1 MNAVLE
7 SLGGVALFLAAGLG
21 ISELVPAV
29 RTLPWP
35 RRFAWAYLFG
45 LAAVGG
51 ALYAL
56 SHLLDVP
63 LRRPAVLWTA
73 GLLFLTGLPGW
84 ILRRRSR
91 PGLRQPG
98 PRRPGLSGWFQRA
111 AAALLA
117 FICLGLLADAVS
129 DPVTGWDARM
139 HWAMQAQ
146 WIRDEGTVDSEVL
159 LRKNLYV
166 NHPRYPLLMPIA
178 QAAVQETFA
187 MPQDVHAF
195 RALYTTLFAAFLLLL
210 YDGARRW
217 AGRLPALLAGLAAA
231 GVPALTFW
239 EDAGAASAY
248 SDFPLAVFFGAG
260 LLLLLR
266 GRRSLGD
273 ALGAGLLLAG
283 AAMIKNEGML
293 LAFFALGAAALLLLR
308 RRVRQ
313 PRPAMQLFRLGA
325 AAVLIA
331 LALGLIASWR
341 ADIPN
346 RQDERYE
353 VLVKEREIWP
363 AVVTRIPM
371 IATLTATQMIKLEHW
386 TLFWLAVPVA
396 LWAGRRGWGGRR
408 RALALALAA
417 GAAAP
422 LAVAWAAYSVH
433 PGPETLIPVTWTR
446 FLVQGSFPLFL
457 LLSLCLR
464 DLLRRSAFGARLA

>member
-7 SLGGVALFLAAGLG
+7 SLGGVALFLVAGLG

-56 SHLLDVP
+56 SHFLDVP
-63 LRRPAVLWTA
+63 LRRTTVLWTVA
-73 GLLFLTGLPGW
+73 ALFLTGMPGW
-84 ILRRRSR
+84 VLRRRIR
-91 PGLRQPG
+91 RG
-98 PRRPGLSGWFQRA
+98 PRWSYRRGLSGWLQIG

-139 HWAMQAQ
+139 HWSMQAQ
-146 WIRDEGTVDSEVL
+146 WIRDESTVDSEVL

-178 QAAVQETFA
+178 QVAVQETFA
-187 MPQDVHAF
+187 LPQDVHAF

-308 RRVRQ
+308 RQVL
-313 PRPAMQLFRLGA
+313 PRRPLGQLARLGA

-331 LALGLIASWR
+331 LALGLVASWR

-353 VLVKEREIWP
+353 ILVREREIWP

-371 IATLTATQMIKLEHW
+371 IATVSAAQMIKFEHW
-386 TLFWLAVPVA
+386 TLFWPVVPVV
-396 LWAGRRGWGGRR
+396 LWAGRRGWRGRR
-408 RALALALAA
+408 RGLALALAA

-457 LLSLCLR
+457 LLALALR
-464 DLLRRSAFGARLA
+464 DLLRRSPFGARLA